1 MPLLGEL
8 CGPFE
13 PRQLRFPTHARC
25 NRTFNL
31 QKNPFVGRQPSLQAG
46 GILLGRRTAQ
56 LGANLAVRTGGHI
69 GRTMC
74 RVLVYL
80 APGPKLGRQNRR
92 NLELN
97 TAPEIAPA

>member
-1 MPLLGEL
+1 MSHKRVFVKKPDWNRALKVQKKPACGTSTINSSGGRLL
-8 CGPFE
+8 
-13 PRQLRFPTHARC
+13 ARH
-25 NRTFNL
+25 T
-31 QKNPFVGRQPSLQAG
+31 A
-46 GILLGRRTAQ
+46 LLSAD
-56 LGANLAVRTGGHI
+56 LGVRTWGRL

-74 RVLVYL
+74 HVVVFL